1 MKNNDIEAMLRS
13 AVSHASPDALEDILS
28 ACDHEKGK
36 VICMEKKKTSPL
48 RTFAAAAAVF
58 VLIAAGIFAAKSLG
72 GSTAESLAAVISLDV
87 NPSIELNV
95 DKDKKIISAKGL
107 NEDGV
112 RVLDGMQLGGS
123 DLDVA
128 VNAVIGS
135 MLKNGYID
143 DMANS
148 ILLSVSGVDGF
159 DADALRAQLAE
170 DVDRQ
175 LGNCSVLSQNVSEA
189 DSETAELA
197 DRYGITVG
205 KAALISQIIAENP
218 RHNFG
223 ELAEL
228 SVNELN
234 LLADGRS
241 LGNINSTG
249 KASSK
254 AYIGT
259 EAATEKAIRHAGVTA
274 DRLIG
279 LETELDYEYG
289 SMVYEIEF
297 TADGTEYE
305 YDIDA
310 LTGDVLWFEKE
321 GKGIFEQGGSV
332 LEDTNTV
339 GKDKAKQAA
348 LRHAGV
354 KEADAKQLKIE
365 LDRDGG
371 RYIYE
376 IEFKYSG
383 YEYEY
388 EIDAASGS
396 VLTHD
401 KERDD

>member
-1 MKNNDIEAMLRS
+1 MLRS

-36 VICMEKKKTSPL
+36 VICMKKKKTSPL

-148 ILLSVSGVDGF
+148 ILLSVSGVNGF

-254 AYIGT
+254 AYIST